1 MTIKK
6 NKIAKISIIF
16 LMAVLLFLSVKYY
29 KVSNEFKNYVY
40 NSELET
46 KVLNSQLDEILHKYD
61 SLSQIS
67 VSKTD
72 VKQSATNLNDVKS
85 EKHFGSTE
93 DSIVFFAKKMQNQNT
108 AIKQQLLED
117 FPKTKTGNSKPELK
131 ILNAS
136 NVNAKGVKILG
147 DFYSRDEVKI
157 QQLRVCF
164 TLDANETIKT
174 GEKTIYIQVVNPK
187 NQIISSENTSVES
200 DANVKLQYSA
210 LVNTNYQ
217 KKDTDVCTYVNLE
230 QKKTIKGKY
239 KINIYHDFVKIGT
252 AIFEY

>member
-6 NKIAKISIIF
+6 NKIAKISIMI
-16 LMAVLLFLSVKYY
+16 LMAALLFLSVKYY
-29 KVSNEFKNYVY
+29 KVSNEFENYVY

-61 SLSQIS
+61 SLSQIP

-72 VKQSATNLNDVKS
+72 VKQSPTSPDDVKR

-93 DSIVFFAKKMQNQNT
+93 DSIVFFAKKLQNQNT
-108 AIKQQLLED
+108 AIKQQLLGD
-117 FPKTKTGNSKPELK
+117 LPKDKMATSKPELK

-164 TLDANETIKT
+164 TLDANETIKS

-187 NQIISSENTSVES
+187 NQIISSEDTFVES